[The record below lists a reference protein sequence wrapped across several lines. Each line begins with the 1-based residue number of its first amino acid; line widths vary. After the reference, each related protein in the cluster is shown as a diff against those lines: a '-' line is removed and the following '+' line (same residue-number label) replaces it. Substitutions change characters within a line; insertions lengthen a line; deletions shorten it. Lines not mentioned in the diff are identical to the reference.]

1 MTTERLSPQTGTA
14 FSMSAGDV
22 LRVIDPEGEQVAD
35 LIAFS
40 REPRPAWL
48 SAGRT
53 FDYNDT
59 ATRIMDAYARGEKY
73 DLVVLT
79 TDSGI
84 MALDD
89 VYVASA
95 SFAGGS
101 SPAFLCSFQAQ
112 AVRWV

>member
-1 MTTERLSPQTGTA
+1 VTLALTIPGVVDSQDLYS
-14 FSMSAGDV
+14 
-22 LRVIDPEGEQVAD
+22 LHPEPDGVSFELA
-35 LIAFS
+35 
-40 REPRPAWL
+40 
-48 SAGRT
+48 

-59 ATRIMDAYARGEKY
+59 ALKMMGALERGERY
-73 DLVVLT
+73 ELVVLS
-79 TDSGI
+79 TDAGI

-101 SPAFLCSFQAQ
+101 SPEFRASLQAG

>member
-1 MTTERLSPQTGTA
+1 MALALTIPGVVDSQDLHS
-14 FSMSAGDV
+14 
-22 LRVIDPEGEQVAD
+22 LHPEPDGVSFAV
-35 LIAFS
+35 
-40 REPRPAWL
+40 
-48 SAGRT
+48 T

-59 ATRIMDAYARGEKY
+59 ATRIMDAFSRGEKY

>member
-1 MTTERLSPQTGTA
+1 MALALTIP
-14 FSMSAGDV
+14 DV
-22 LRVIDPEGEQVAD
+22 VESQELHSLHA
-35 LIAFS
+35 
-40 REPRPAWL
+40 EPDGV
-48 SAGRT
+48 SFEVT

-59 ATRIMDAYARGEKY
+59 ATRIMDAFSRGTRYE
-73 DLVVLT
+73 LVVLT

-84 MALDD
+84 MALDE

-101 SPAFLCSFQAQ
+101 SPAFHCSFQAQ

>member
-1 MTTERLSPQTGTA
+1 MALALTIPGVVDSQDLHS
-14 FSMSAGDV
+14 
-22 LRVIDPEGEQVAD
+22 LHPEPDGVSFEV
-35 LIAFS
+35 
-40 REPRPAWL
+40 
-48 SAGRT
+48 T

-59 ATRIMDAYARGEKY
+59 ATKIMDALARGEKY

-79 TDSGI
+79 MDSGI

-95 SFAGGS
+95 SYAGGG
-101 SPAFLCSFQAQ
+101 SPAFHCSFQAQ

>member
-1 MTTERLSPQTGTA
+1 MALALTIPGVVDSQDLHS
-14 FSMSAGDV
+14 
-22 LRVIDPEGEQVAD
+22 LHPEPDGVSFEV
-35 LIAFS
+35 
-40 REPRPAWL
+40 
-48 SAGRT
+48 T

-59 ATRIMDAYARGEKY
+59 ATRIMDAFARGAKY

-95 SFAGGS
+95 SYAGGG
-101 SPAFLCSFQAQ
+101 SPVFHCSFQAQ